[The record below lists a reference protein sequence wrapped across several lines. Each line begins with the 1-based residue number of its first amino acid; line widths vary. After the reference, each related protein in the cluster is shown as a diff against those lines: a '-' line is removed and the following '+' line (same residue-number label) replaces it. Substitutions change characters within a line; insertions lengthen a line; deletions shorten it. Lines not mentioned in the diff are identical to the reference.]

1 MIPTVRT
8 VLFSLGLAGALAL
21 SGYALAKDKT
31 QDEPATH
38 ASAYYNFAMG
48 HMYSELAADYG
59 YRSEYVDK
67 AIAHYI
73 AALQADPQATEATEE
88 LTNLYIQAGKLREAV
103 NEAKDLLQR
112 NPEDLE
118 PRRILGRIY
127 SRLVGDEQQSRINE
141 PMLHDAIE
149 QYQKVVEK
157 DAADAD
163 SWLMLG
169 RLYKVAQ
176 NSIESEKAYKKV
188 LALDPDNDY
197 ALSGLALVYSDLGDT
212 KSAIEMWRKLA
223 ASDPRPEVLRK
234 LAESYEQAH
243 DYHNAA
249 QTLQQAMDQAP
260 QDPEIKKNL
269 AEDLLLAGDTD
280 GSLALY
286 RELAQT
292 DPKDPE
298 TALRISEIYREKRD
312 FAKAREAQQQALALA
327 PDNIEVQYNNV
338 TLLDAE
344 GKYPDAIAEM
354 KKILDATAKKSYSV
368 PERANRTRLLATLGD
383 LYGKNGQYAQAIETF
398 QRIMQVDP
406 SANSRVEA
414 QIVDTYRQAK
424 EFTKAEQE
432 ADAACKKYPD
442 DRVLRSVRASLLA
455 DMGKTEEAA
464 ADTKQLLD
472 GHNDREVYLALA
484 EIYDKGKQY
493 PEMARALDS
502 AEKLSSNDDDKE
514 VVCFMRGAM
523 FEKQQKLELAEAAFR
538 KVLAMNPRNA
548 STLNY
553 LGYML
558 ADRNVRLSEAR
569 GLILQ
574 AVDIEPANGAFLDSL
589 GWVDFRLG
597 RLDEAEN
604 YLRQAI
610 SRTGND
616 PTVHDHLGDVLLQE
630 GKLKDAI
637 SHWEI
642 SLREWDRGA
651 RSEFDSAAVSK
662 IQKKL
667 ETARVRLAK
676 ETVNSPTR

>member
-1 MIPTVRT
+1 

-21 SGYALAKDKT
+21 SGYALAKDKA
-31 QDEPATH
+31 QAEPATH

-141 PMLHDAIE
+141 QMLHDAIE

-249 QTLQQAMDQAP
+249 QTLQQAMGQAP

-312 FAKAREAQQQALALA
+312 FAKAREAQQKALALA

-344 GKYPDAIAEM
+344 GKYPDAIVEM

-406 SANSRVEA
+406 SASSRVEA

-464 ADTKQLLD
+464 AGTKQLLD

-484 EIYDKGKQY
+484 EIYDKGGKFA
-493 PEMARALDS
+493 EMASALDS
-502 AEKLSSNDDDKE
+502 AEKLSSGDDDKE
-514 VVCFMRGAM
+514 AVCFMRGAM
-523 FEKQQKLELAEAAFR
+523 YEKQQKLELAEAAFR

-548 STLNY
+548 SALNY

-558 ADRNVRLSEAR
+558 ADRNMRLSEAR
-569 GLILQ
+569 GLISQ
-574 AVDIEPANGAFLDSL
+574 ALDIEPNNGAFLDSL